1 MNYKRLTSEERETIS
16 QQIALDASLPS
27 IALLLG
33 RSVSTISRELSR
45 NTHAGMPYRAFQAQE
60 RAEQSARDR
69 RTSSKILDSELLQ
82 DIITV
87 KLRLRWSPVQ
97 IAEYLKA
104 TYPDNSRMHAS
115 HETIYTYL
123 YVQAKGTLRKE
134 LISYLRQKRP
144 RRTSRSKPEE
154 KRGKI
159 TNMTSIT
166 DRPPDA
172 KDRRVPG
179 HWEGDLVIGKGN
191 KSGIGTL
198 VERQSR
204 FAILVSLK
212 RLDAETVRRAFGRA
226 ILKLPEHMR
235 LSMTYDQGKEMA
247 QHELFTKETKMRV
260 YFCDPHSPWQ
270 RGTNENTNMLVRD
283 FFPKGTDFN
292 TVSKK
297 ELQFVQDALNE
308 RIRKTLDWKTPKEV
322 FYNLMNQSPPNV
334 ALET

>member
-1 MNYKRLTSEERETIS
+1 MNYKRLTAEERETIS
-16 QQIALDASLPS
+16 QQIVLDASLPS

-45 NTHAGMPYRAFQAQE
+45 NAPAGMPYRAFQAQE
-60 RAEQSARDR
+60 RAEQGARNR

-82 DIITV
+82 DIIKV

-97 IAEYLKA
+97 IAEYLK
-104 TYPDNSRMHAS
+104 TSYPDNSRMHAS

-134 LISYLRQKRP
+134 LISYLRQQRP
-144 RRTSRSKPEE
+144 RRLSRSKPEE

-172 KDRRVPG
+172 EDRRVPG

-198 VERQSR
+198 VERKSR
-204 FAILVSLK
+204 FAIIVPLK

-226 ILKLPEHMR
+226 MLKLPEHMR

-308 RIRKTLDWKTPKEV
+308 RIRKTLEWKTPKEV
-322 FYNLMNQSPPNV
+322 FYNLMNQSPPSV